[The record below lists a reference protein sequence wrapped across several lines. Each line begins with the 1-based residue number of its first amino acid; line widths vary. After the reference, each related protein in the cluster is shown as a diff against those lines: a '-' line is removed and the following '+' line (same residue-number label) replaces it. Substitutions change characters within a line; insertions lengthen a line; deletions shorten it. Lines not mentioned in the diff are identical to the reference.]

1 MKRSKK
7 REGSSQILSFS
18 DVHIFV
24 TLLRAVRLELRI
36 IGDIRVPEY
45 IERESLLAYIKDL
58 PTWWEDGGG
67 VYGPPM
73 KYPEG
78 NFDPEDVE
86 VVFKRSSAF
95 PFDPGCSPVTLRV
108 KASKVQGWSLK
119 EDRFTPALP
128 SDVQIIDGSD
138 TTLELVPYG
147 STTLRLTIFPV
158 AP

>member
-1 MKRSKK
+1 MTPAADWNYAL
-7 REGSSQILSFS
+7 Q
-18 DVHIFV
+18 
-24 TLLRAVRLELRI
+24 
-36 IGDIRVPEY
+36 
-45 IERESLLAYIKDL
+45 
-58 PTWWEDGGG
+58 
-67 VYGPPM
+67 
-73 KYPEG
+73 
-78 NFDPEDVE
+78 NFEPEDVE